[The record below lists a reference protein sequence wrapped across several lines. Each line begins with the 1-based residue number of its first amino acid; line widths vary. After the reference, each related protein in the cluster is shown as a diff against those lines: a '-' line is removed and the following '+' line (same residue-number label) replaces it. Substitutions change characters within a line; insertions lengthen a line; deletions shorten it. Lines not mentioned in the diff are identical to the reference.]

1 MQSNAT
7 TSQEMSAIKIYRIS
21 IDESKLE
28 HLKKKKKKKKK
39 KLALADFPDELDG
52 VRWSSGPPLSDL
64 QRLTK

>member
-7 TSQEMSAIKIYRIS
+7 TSQEMSAIKTYKIS

-28 HLKKKKKKKKK
+28 RLKK
-39 KLALADFPDELDG
+39 KLALADFPDEIDG